1 MMNNTK
7 NSSMKMRVPG
17 AKEAID
23 KKLSKIMGMFNED
36 TVFDINHDTTNNN
49 KTINDNNNNISNNN
63 NNNHEDSSV
72 IDINRLNTVNNE
84 ETLSYNDDIPFSM
97 MRDLR
102 NNSSFFSSFQL
113 DSSFNDYPLII
124 SQKIYTRPTFIV
136 RRVEKKERLD
146 YVLKRFK
153 RNVIKHYITSL
164 NKTNKDLHFYLPDY
178 KHFTSN
184 IKYRD
189 NYNMFQISMEEIIK
203 QYGNKNKGSNEKKLK
218 RLNNLRFTFYPFLK
232 KTYKTIIMEYF
243 GSKEYKQDIER
254 MDNDFEKRI
263 YETLG
268 DKTSGYNFIS
278 LMESGRK

>member
-1 MMNNTK
+1 MSDLILCYSPIFPIRIENE
-7 NSSMKMRVPG
+7 NSSH
-17 AKEAID
+17 
-23 KKLSKIMGMFNED
+23 ED
-36 TVFDINHDTTNNN
+36 TVFDINHDTIDNN

-84 ETLSYNDDIPFSM
+84 KTLSDNDDIPFSM

-268 DKTSGYNFIS
+268 DKTSEYNFIS

>member
-1 MMNNTK
+1 MSDLFFCNSPCFFINSENEQNNH
-7 NSSMKMRVPG
+7 
-17 AKEAID
+17 
-23 KKLSKIMGMFNED
+23 ED
-36 TVFDINHDTTNNN
+36 TVFDINHDTYNPNNN
-49 KTINDNNNNISNNN
+49 HINTNNNNNISIHTNDNQ
-63 NNNHEDSSV
+63 EDSIV
-72 IDINRLNTVNNE
+72 IDINRPITVNNE
-84 ETLSYNDDIPFSM
+84 EDYYYNYGNPMSNDNSIC
-97 MRDLR
+97 L
-102 NNSSFFSSFQL
+102 SSFRMNSL
-113 DSSFNDYPLII
+113 IYEDPLIKD
-124 SQKIYTRPTFIV
+124 QKMYTLPNFIV

-153 RNVIKHYITSL
+153 RNVIKHYITTL

-189 NYNMFQISMEEIIK
+189 NCNMFQISMEEIIK

-218 RLNNLRFTFYPFLK
+218 RLNNLRFTFYPYLK
-232 KTYKTIIMEYF
+232 KTYKTIILEYF

-268 DKTSGYNFIS
+268 DKTSEYNFIS